1 MTKTDEG
8 MTYTTKII
16 FLLILAI
23 LVVFLLNSG
32 KPPKSTLLDPSNT
45 VEITNPSDLDQ
56 AQDELNTVNVDG
68 LDPGLN
74 QLKSEVLTF

>member
-32 KPPKSTLLDPSNT
+32 KSPKTVLLSPSSP
-45 VEITNPSDLDQ
+45 VEITDPSGLDQ

-68 LDPGLN
+68 MDPGIN
-74 QLKSEVLTF
+74 QIKSEALTF